1 MIDALLVWAVNSF
14 ETIGVF
20 VVLLSTRG
28 CCNQEDQC
36 VSQREY
42 GFVDDRKCQ
51 MSSQSYEQLCR
62 IPRAAR
68 SLSLSLQVAVGRKKA
83 DSEREQHQPRK
94 VLCSVGVAC
103 LSSERVQ
110 EAIEGMVVA
119 RWINNYW
126 KKAIRRPATTP
137 WTWRRLHT

>member
-28 CCNQEDQC
+28 CCNQEDQLSSSENMAPSMIESARC
-36 VSQREY
+36 P
-42 GFVDDRKCQ
+42 
-51 MSSQSYEQLCR
+51 SQSYEQLCR
-62 IPRAAR
+62 IPHAAR
-68 SLSLSLQVAVGRKKA
+68 SLSLSLQVAVGRKK
-83 DSEREQHQPRK
+83 QHQPRK

-103 LSSERVQ
+103 LSSERVE

-126 KKAIRRPATTP
+126 KKAVRRPATTP

>member
-36 VSQREY
+36 VCLFQREY
-42 GFVDDRKCQ
+42 GSVDVRKCQ
-51 MSSQSYEQLCR
+51 MSSQSYEQLYR

-68 SLSLSLQVAVGRKKA
+68 SLSLSLQVAVGRK
-83 DSEREQHQPRK
+83 R
-94 VLCSVGVAC
+94 
-103 LSSERVQ
+103 
-110 EAIEGMVVA
+110 
-119 RWINNYW
+119 
-126 KKAIRRPATTP
+126 
-137 WTWRRLHT
+137 